1 MSNVYVLKIGYIDK
15 PIAASLDKEVLVS
28 IGKQFGEDKFDIIE
42 LPFIEEK
49 ISIVTSNTRDW
60 TIRTELNDFTKNTD
74 LGESSNL
81 TVDSKDLDK
90 TMIMSK
96 IQ

>member
-49 ISIVTSNTRDW
+49 ISIITSNPRDW
-60 TIRTELNDFTKNTD
+60 TIRTFTKDTD
-74 LGESSNL
+74 L
-81 TVDSKDLDK
+81 
-90 TMIMSK
+90 
-96 IQ
+96 

>member
-60 TIRTELNDFTKNTD
+60 TVRTELTDFIKNND
-74 LGESSNL
+74 LGEPDNPL
-81 TVDSKDLDK
+81 
-90 TMIMSK
+90 K
-96 IQ
+96 I

>member
-1 MSNVYVLKIGYIDK
+1 MSNIYILKIGYIDK

-49 ISIVTSNTRDW
+49 ISIITYNPLITYNPRDW
-60 TIRTELNDFTKNTD
+60 TIRTFTKNTD
-74 LGESSNL
+74 L
-81 TVDSKDLDK
+81 
-90 TMIMSK
+90 
-96 IQ
+96 

>member
-49 ISIVTSNTRDW
+49 ISIITSNPRDW
-60 TIRTELNDFTKNTD
+60 TIRTFTKNAD

>member
-60 TIRTELNDFTKNTD
+60 TVRTELTDFKKNND
-74 LGESSNL
+74 LGEPDNPL
-81 TVDSKDLDK
+81 
-90 TMIMSK
+90 K
-96 IQ
+96 I